1 MELKYFFVNGTG
13 TFINVPANLLS
24 NDPKNPPDWI
34 ISEMWVLESLILVDI
49 LLLSAFLN
57 FVFCLVVSNNLWG
70 RSFPSSIFKL
80 IIKVVPALF
89 VTVVLVFSV
98 AYLLILRLV
107 YRIQSFICSYDT
119 FVVPLENCKVVS
131 FDCSGM

>member
-13 TFINVPANLLS
+13 TFINGLSNLLS

-34 ISEMWVLESLILVDI
+34 ISEMWALESLILVDI

-57 FVFCLVVSNNLWG
+57 FVFGLVVSNNSWG

-80 IIKVVPALF
+80 ILKVVRALF

-107 YRIQSFICSYDT
+107 YRIQPFICSYNT
-119 FVVPLENCKVVS
+119 FVVP
-131 FDCSGM
+131 